1 LDHWCNQ
8 ARAIGGAIR
17 DHDGMPFRH
26 TNFYPAEQ
34 YHKSL
39 LTRLAELQSDGL
51 GEVEIHLHHGVQ
63 KPDTA
68 ENFRRVLVDF
78 RDVVSEEHGCLSR
91 TRDDDR
97 PRYAFVHG
105 NWALANSA
113 GGRFCGVNSEMQIL
127 EETGCYADLTLP
139 SAPDRSQVPRINALY
154 E

>member
-1 LDHWCNQ
+1 MVDNEPGLFRKLKWNAPWLLRYPAWRMRQTLRNATSGVERTHMIMVVANHFEPAYNEEPNVDGGLGVPLSEAEQVIRLDHWCKQ
-8 ARAIGGAIR
+8 ARAIGSAIR

-68 ENFRRVLVDF
+68 ENF
-78 RDVVSEEHGCLSR
+78 
-91 TRDDDR
+91 
-97 PRYAFVHG
+97 
-105 NWALANSA
+105 
-113 GGRFCGVNSEMQIL
+113 
-127 EETGCYADLTLP
+127 
-139 SAPDRSQVPRINALY
+139 
-154 E
+154 